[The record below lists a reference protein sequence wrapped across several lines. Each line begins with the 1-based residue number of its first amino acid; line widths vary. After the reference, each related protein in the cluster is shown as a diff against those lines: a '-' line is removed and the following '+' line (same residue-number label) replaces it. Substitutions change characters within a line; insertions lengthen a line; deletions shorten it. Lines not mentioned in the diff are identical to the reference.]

1 MLRRLQRAGAQ
12 VLAALWPGEVV
23 PRTPSRTADWL
34 EVAVGRFEAWKASA
48 ARSGARR
55 ALEFVKAWYPGL
67 SLDQLATWW
76 QQADTELEPARP
88 AIIRR
93 ASAIADYTDTSAF
106 APEVDDNGV
115 AQPEEWFGLTPADGE
130 DSAEEIDS
138 SDEGEEEEG
147 EDGEDAVPDDGA
159 TGQPQLDRASSNEA
173 RASAP
178 PAAGVDQAETR
189 QPATPPAST
198 AVSTDL
204 PGSLVAPLA

>member
-1 MLRRLQRAGAQ
+1 M
-12 VLAALWPGEVV
+12 V

-67 SLDQLATWW
+67 SLDQLATWR

-93 ASAIADYTDTSAF
+93 ASAIADYTDTSVF

-115 AQPEEWFGLTPADGE
+115 AQPEEWFGLDPAYGE
-130 DSAEEIDS
+130 DSAEVIGS
-138 SDEGEEEEG
+138 SIKEEDKA
-147 EDGEDAVPDDGA
+147 EDGGEAEAPEDGA
-159 TGQPQLDRASSNEA
+159 DGKPQLDRASSNEA

-178 PAAGVDQAETR
+178 PAAGDDQAETR
-189 QPATPPAST
+189 QPATPPAGG
-198 AVSTDL
+198 AVSLDQ
-204 PGSLVAPLA
+204 PGSPVAPLV